1 MDKLNLLT
9 TKFPELVR
17 SADPNVMPVFGK
29 MNLQQMVEHVS
40 YAVRNANGKLSF
52 ELLTPPERVEAM
64 QHFVR
69 SEKEFKPNTK
79 NVLLGEEPEPVK
91 NKNITSALKEY
102 EMEIKD
108 FQNYF
113 AKDPNAVLMNPF
125 FGPLNFSDW
134 CDLLYKH
141 EVHHLKQFKL
151 IEIAD

>member
-9 TKFPELVR
+9 TKFPELIR
-17 SADPNVMPVFGK
+17 SADPNVKPVFGK
-29 MNLQQMVEHVS
+29 MNLQQMVEHMS
-40 YAVRNANGKLSF
+40 DALRNANGKLSF

-64 QHFVR
+64 QSFVR

-91 NKNITSALKEY
+91 NKDLSFAIEEY

-134 CDLLYKH
+134 CDLLKNFMNSIDGGRH
-141 EVHHLKQFKL
+141 
-151 IEIAD
+151 AS

>member
-9 TKFPELVR
+9 TKFPELIR
-17 SADPNVMPVFGK
+17 SADPNVKPVFGK
-29 MNLQQMVEHVS
+29 MNLQQMVVHMS
-40 YAVRNANGKLSF
+40 DAVRNANGKLSF

-64 QHFVR
+64 QSFVR

-91 NKNITSALKEY
+91 NKDLSFAIEEY

-141 EVHHLKQFKL
+141 AVHHLKQFNL
-151 IEIAD
+151 V

>member
-1 MDKLNLLT
+1 MTQQQKLDFLKNA
-9 TKFPELVR
+9 FPDLVR
-17 SADPNVMPVFGK
+17 KADPSIKPAWGK
-29 MNLQQMVEHVS
+29 MNLQQMVEHMS

-79 NVLLGEEPEPVK
+79 NVLLSEDPEPVK
-91 NKNITSALKEY
+91 QKDITSALEEY

-113 AKDPNAVLMNPF
+113 SKDPTVTLMNPF

-141 EVHHLKQFKL
+141 EVHHLKQFNL
-151 IEIAD
+151 I

>member
-9 TKFPELVR
+9 TKFPELIR
-17 SADPNVMPVFGK
+17 SADPNVKPVFGK
-29 MNLQQMVEHVS
+29 MNLQQMVEHMS
-40 YAVRNANGKLSF
+40 DAVRNANGKLSF

-91 NKNITSALKEY
+91 NKDLASAIEEY
-102 EMEIKD
+102 EMEIRD

-113 AKDPNAVLMNPF
+113 AKDPNVVLMNPF

-134 CDLLYKH
+134 CDLLYQH
-141 EVHHLKQFKL
+141 ATHHLKQFAL
-151 IEIAD
+151 IE